1 MRLIFECGLRLSIL
15 NYMELTTCRC
25 GLYLNATYIWERL
38 SISVTKIIER
48 YLHAA
53 KSWSCWNS
61 LGLNFSQVKLL
72 GRTTAAWT
80 WPLTSEAEE
89 ASLSL
94 ASKWTIWATVLPMV
108 IFKLHRL
115 RNRSRSWTVPMI
127 MGIGTSAQCLKI
139 IEKVLFNIPRLHFE
153 WPKVN
158 QKRQKWSLL
167 TSFYKTEACGQT
179 VLPDKSLLKRQKL
192 VGKAKLPKIKN
203 KTFWVIFKQ
212 YVTVWE
218 SSLPSTDLLKS
229 LLVWKQAP
237 ASACFSPSL
246 CRSSATLQLCLCLSD
261 GLTTS
266 LSGRR
271 QQQRRRSRCRRR
283 RYEAASAV
291 PKRLN
296 GKVAPPMPLTAFA
309 KVRKRY

>member
-1 MRLIFECGLRLSIL
+1 MRLIFKCGLRSSIL

-25 GLYLNATYIWERL
+25 GLYLNATYIWEQL

-158 QKRQKWSLL
+158 QKMPNW
-167 TSFYKTEACGQT
+167 
-179 VLPDKSLLKRQKL
+179 
-192 VGKAKLPKIKN
+192 KN
-203 KTFWVIFKQ
+203 
-212 YVTVWE
+212 
-218 SSLPSTDLLKS
+218 
-229 LLVWKQAP
+229 
-237 ASACFSPSL
+237 
-246 CRSSATLQLCLCLSD
+246 
-261 GLTTS
+261 
-266 LSGRR
+266 
-271 QQQRRRSRCRRR
+271 
-283 RYEAASAV
+283 
-291 PKRLN
+291 
-296 GKVAPPMPLTAFA
+296 
-309 KVRKRY
+309 